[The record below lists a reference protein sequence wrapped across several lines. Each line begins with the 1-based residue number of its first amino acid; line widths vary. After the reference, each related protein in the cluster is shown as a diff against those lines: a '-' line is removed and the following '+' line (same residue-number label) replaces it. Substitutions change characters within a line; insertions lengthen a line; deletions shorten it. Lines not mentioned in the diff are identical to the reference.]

1 MKIVLI
7 GYMGSGKTTIGK
19 LLSKKLNINFI
30 DLDAYIESKLNLSV
44 SDIFKDQGE
53 IFFRKME
60 HKYVQEL
67 MEEKKSFILSTGG
80 GTPCYANNL
89 ALIQKHTKHD
99 FYLKLSIPSLVKR
112 LINEKESRPLVQN
125 IAENDLPEF
134 IGKHLF
140 ERNNFYL
147 QANTTIVCDTKIPED
162 IVNEILEN
170 LK

>member
-30 DLDAYIESKLNLSV
+30 DLDAYIESKLNASV
-44 SDIFKDQGE
+44 SDIFKERGE
-53 IFFRKME
+53 LYFRKME
-60 HKYVQEL
+60 HTYVQEL

-80 GTPCYANNL
+80 GTPCYADNL
-89 ALIQKHTKHD
+89 GLIQTHTKHD
-99 FYLKLSIPSLVKR
+99 FYLKLTIPNLVKR
-112 LINEKESRPLVQN
+112 LIIGKESRPLVQN
-125 IAENDLPEF
+125 IAETDLPEF

-140 ERNNFYL
+140 ERNNFYM
-147 QANTTIVCDTKIPED
+147 QANTITVCDDKTPEE
-162 IVNEILEN
+162 IVAEIMQQ

>member
-19 LLSKKLNINFI
+19 LLSKKLKINFI
-30 DLDAYIESKLNLSV
+30 DLDEYIESKLNLSV
-44 SDIFKDQGE
+44 SAIFKDLGE
-53 IFFRKME
+53 IYFRKIE
-60 HKYVQEL
+60 HKYLQEL
-67 MEEKKSFILSTGG
+67 MEEKKSFILATGG

-89 ALIQKHTKHD
+89 EVIQKNTKHD

-112 LINEKESRPLVQN
+112 LINGKETRPLVQN

-147 QANTTIVCDTKIPED
+147 QAQSSIVCDNKAPDEIVED
-162 IVNEILEN
+162 I
-170 LK
+170 LKQLK